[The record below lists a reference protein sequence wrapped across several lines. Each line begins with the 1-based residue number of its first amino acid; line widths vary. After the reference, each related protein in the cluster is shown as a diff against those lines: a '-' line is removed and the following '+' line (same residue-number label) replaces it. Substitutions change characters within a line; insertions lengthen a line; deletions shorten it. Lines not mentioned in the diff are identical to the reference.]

1 MIATLSA
8 AMTVAL
14 IAAPPQMPSAVVS
27 TPAGTQ
33 PVQMSL
39 AWMPGV
45 VQCDGMAVAAT
56 AMRRPLTGL
65 SWQGQSEAP
74 RSATYRFRIDAS
86 GRPLSIARDGSG
98 YVIQAEDIA
107 PSLAAS
113 RFSAGAA
120 RGDCAITYTARL
132 SPMATA
138 PVADLIAY
146 SITPTMGALPRAGWE
161 RIRPAATGC
170 GIYPRPQA
178 LMRAF
183 PDFRALPATPGV
195 RNWSMVGYDLDARG
209 RPVRVRTVE
218 GTRNAAL
225 DTAAVKAVAASRFTP
240 GARAGCLYPYRRNPG
255 TIAAPPLPNRIGALA
270 TSDHCPA
277 GEWTYRPTP
286 NYPSAWH
293 RRAIEG
299 WAVVAFDV
307 APWGDIG
314 NVRVVASEPAA
325 DFGTAAMQ
333 LLRGARKPVSTT
345 GHSGCIE
352 RVRFVMRAGT
362 ATPVD
367 PVSVDD

>member
-8 AMTVAL
+8 ALTVA
-14 IAAPPQMPSAVVS
+14 ATVASPQMPSAVLS
-27 TPAGTQ
+27 SPAATP

-39 AWMPGV
+39 AWMPGAV
-45 VQCDGMAVAAT
+45 RCDRMTVAAT

-65 SWQGQSEAP
+65 IWQSQPDAP
-74 RSATYRFRIDAS
+74 RSVTYRFRIDAT
-86 GRPLSIARDGSG
+86 GRPLSIARGGSG
-98 YVIQAEDIA
+98 YVIQAEDVA

-113 RFSAGAA
+113 RFPVGAA

-146 SITPTMGALPRAGWE
+146 SITPTAGALPRAGWE
-161 RIRPAATGC
+161 RIMPAATGC

-178 LMRAF
+178 LMRAY
-183 PDFRALPATPGV
+183 PDFRALPTTPGV
-195 RNWSMVGYDLDARG
+195 RNWSMVGYDLDRRG

-218 GTRNAAL
+218 GTRNPAL
-225 DTAAVKAVAASRFTP
+225 DAASVKAVAASRFTP
-240 GARAGCLYPYRRNPG
+240 GARTGCLYPYQRNPG
-255 TIAAPPLPNRIGALA
+255 TITAPPLPDRIGTLA
-270 TSDHCPA
+270 TGDHCPA

-286 NYPSAWH
+286 NYPPAWH

-325 DFGTAAMQ
+325 DFGIAAMQ
-333 LLRGARKPVSTT
+333 LLRGARKPVSET

-352 RVRFVMRAGT
+352 RVRFVMPAGT
-362 ATPVD
+362 ATPAD
-367 PVSVDD
+367 PVPADD